1 MQRPDRFSRA
11 YQLHATKTP
20 RAARWLLGYGAS
32 GEIFRGLILSN
43 DVADRRI
50 PRGGMAHQLLLDVGL
65 IIVMM
70 GALHG
75 FERRLVAT
83 ILALAVLVT
92 ARPARRMW

>member
-1 MQRPDRFSRA
+1 
-11 YQLHATKTP
+11 
-20 RAARWLLGYGAS
+20 
-32 GEIFRGLILSN
+32 
-43 DVADRRI
+43 
-50 PRGGMAHQLLLDVGL
+50 MAHQLLLDVGL